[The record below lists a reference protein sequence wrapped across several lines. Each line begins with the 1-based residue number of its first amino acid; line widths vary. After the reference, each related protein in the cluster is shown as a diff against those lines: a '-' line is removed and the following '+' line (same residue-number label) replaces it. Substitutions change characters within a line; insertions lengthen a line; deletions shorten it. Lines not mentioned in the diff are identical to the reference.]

1 MLKKEK
7 IRLMTKLARYE
18 SGEGKEELRIAR
30 YYRSDYIGLA
40 LFRNFFLA
48 SIGYLVI
55 LLLVRQL
62 ILQNFLLSSLHTLN
76 VTWIGM
82 MIVGGYLVTIGVY
95 SVVTYTLHTIRYGR
109 AQKGAAAY
117 ERRLRELEALYEE
130 EINRRTAGW
139 KMLCW
144 N

>member
-1 MLKKEK
+1 MLKEEK

-55 LLLVRQL
+55 LLLVDKYNNFFIHILAFPSFFKKEGGSLTPPPSVSILAASFL
-62 ILQNFLLSSLHTLN
+62 IAPILKLIFRIVRIAHSMLLHLHN
-76 VTWIGM
+76 
-82 MIVGGYLVTIGVY
+82 
-95 SVVTYTLHTIRYGR
+95 
-109 AQKGAAAY
+109 
-117 ERRLRELEALYEE
+117 
-130 EINRRTAGW
+130 
-139 KMLCW
+139 
-144 N
+144 